1 MELEIIQARALLA
14 PVLGSRYEDCEN
26 GNHKSHSG
34 EDAQASK
41 NTGTNAQPQTD
52 AQLTEEE
59 RQIVEELRIRDRE
72 VRAHE
77 QAHKL
82 HYSVF
87 KWLPPLTKG

>member
-14 PVLGSRYEDCEN
+14 PVLGNRYEDCEN

-59 RQIVEELRIRDRE
+59 RQIVEEC
-72 VRAHE
+72 VHE
-77 QAHKL
+77 TGKYALMNKL
-82 HYSVF
+82 INFIILFLSGYLH
-87 KWLPPLTKG
+87 